1 MTAIGMRDGRGMI
14 VKESVDELLLLVN
27 SGCKFI
33 KVTRQKGSS
42 AYIAIDKIIAF
53 EEE

>member
-14 VKESVDELLLLVN
+14 VTESVSELILLIN
-27 SGCKFI
+27 NGCKFI
-33 KVTRQKGSS
+33 KVTREKGSS